1 MIVRELLTL
10 VGYKVD
16 KQAEQKAS
24 KSFEWLKGKAQE
36 LGLVLGAG
44 AVVLGFKRM
53 VDAASD
59 AEETLN
65 VVSTAFG
72 DQSDMV
78 LDWAKT
84 HAKAAGR
91 SQYSL
96 REYAAALGQVLSPT
110 LQNDKATADLS
121 TSLAELTVDLASFN
135 NETEEDTLGALRS
148 GLIGSY
154 EPLQRFGVV
163 MNVAALETFA
173 AAKGIRKKM
182 KDMSDAEKVQLR
194 YRFIMERTANAQGD
208 AIRTAGGY
216 ANMTKRLGGVLKD
229 LQINMGKL
237 FLPVMIS
244 VIEALVSLTN
254 AVGEF
259 VDENRGPLKAA
270 ISATANAFRFV
281 AALLRGLYE
290 ASGLAQLGFAG
301 LVIGVMALN
310 TSMRKL
316 LITKALLFAKFIL
329 IAAVVAGVIV
339 ILDDLWKSVTTGEG
353 VLAGFVGELGAV
365 AAETDSYAIAIGRS
379 LGTALDY
386 WIEYFTGVKGASQP
400 VTDWLYDWFTLPG
413 ELLGAI
419 VAETNVLVQNAI
431 RTVGGWIR
439 TLNSYVD
446 DFVAYISDIAPVA
459 AEFIAQSFE
468 SIWPFVVMVFEG
480 IADDIESVFESIWT
494 AIEGFFVGIANAI
507 DTFVGPIHAAIMDAL
522 TAAFDAISEFI
533 ADRVDFWLDLFQ
545 FLKFQIIGIWDTITA
560 SVKGAI
566 DSIVTWFSDRLAP
579 IIEQIKTAVEFWQ
592 GTFGGVTKFVGEV
605 ATDIGQAIGAIDAPA
620 ATPGGQLVA
629 AAAGAPP
636 MMLGPQFI
644 APPAAGRAGGD
655 VNATQSIEV
664 NVNAPGGDGPG
675 IAAAVA
681 PAVGRAAADSNRRTA
696 QQLLIGGAT

>member
-24 KSFEWLKGKAQE
+24 KSFDWLKGKAQE

-53 VDAASD
+53 VDAASAVD
-59 AEETLN
+59 ENLN
-65 VVSTAFG
+65 VITTAFEA
-72 DQSDMV
+72 QSESV
-78 LDWAKT
+78 LEWAKN
-84 HAKAAGR
+84 AGEASGR
-91 SQYSL
+91 SQYHM
-96 REYAAALGQVLSPT
+96 RQYAAALGAVVGPT
-110 LQNDKATADLS
+110 LKNSEATADLS
-121 TSLAELTVDLASFN
+121 TNMAQLAVDLGSFYDA
-135 NETEEDTLGALRS
+135 TDEEALMALKA
-148 GLIGSY
+148 GLIGSI
-154 EPLQRFGVV
+154 EPLQRFGVA
-163 MNVAALETFA
+163 MNVSALEAFA
-173 AAKGIRKKM
+173 ESKGIRKKI
-182 KDMSDAEKVQLR
+182 KDMTEAEKVQLR
-194 YRFIMERTANAQGD
+194 YRFIIDRTTKAQGD
-208 AIRTAGGY
+208 AAKTSDSY
-216 ANMTKRLGGVLKD
+216 ANLVKRLDGKIHE
-229 LQINMGKL
+229 LQVTLGRAFIPAM
-237 FLPVMIS
+237 S
-244 VIEALVSLTN
+244 ALVKGITD
-254 AVGEF
+254 VVKTIGEF
-259 VDENRGPLKAA
+259 IEENEGPLKAA
-270 ISATANAFRFV
+270 LDATANAFRLV
-281 AALLRGLYE
+281 TALLRGFYE
-290 ASGLAQLGFAG
+290 SSVIAKLGFTA
-301 LVIGVMALN
+301 LVGAVMLLN
-310 TSMRKL
+310 VSTRKL
-316 LITKALLFAKFIL
+316 LITKTLLLLKFIL
-329 IAAVVAGVIV
+329 LAAVIAGVIV
-339 ILDDLWKSVTTGEG
+339 ILDDLWKGITTGEG

-400 VTDWLYDWFTLPG
+400 VTDWLYDWGTLPG

-431 RTVGGWIR
+431 RAVGGWIR

-480 IADDIESVFESIWT
+480 IADDIGSVFETIWT

-507 DTFVGPIHAAIMDAL
+507 DTFVGPIHAAIMGAL
-522 TAAFDAISEFI
+522 AAAFDAVSAFIMARVEFWRGVFGTLALAI
-533 ADRVDFWLDLFQ
+533 ATAFETA
-545 FLKFQIIGIWDTITA
+545 GATI
-560 SVKGAI
+560 KGAI

-579 IIEQIKTAVEFWQ
+579 IIEQIKTAVDFWQ

-629 AAAGAPP
+629 AAAAAPP

>member
-44 AVVLGFKRM
+44 AIVFGFKRM

-84 HAKAAGR
+84 HAQAAGR

-229 LQINMGKL
+229 LQVNMGKL
-237 FLPVMIS
+237 FLPVMVK
-244 VIEALVSLTN
+244 VIEALVEATN
-254 AVGEF
+254 VVGEF
-259 VDENRGPLKAA
+259 IYENEVPLRFAINAVANALQWVKVMVLGLAEAFRESGLIIQTIIVGIGVRLLMLKAPIILTFGLWAVA
-270 ISATANAFRFV
+270 IAGII
-281 AALLRGLYE
+281 LL
-290 ASGLAQLGFAG
+290 
-301 LVIGVMALN
+301 
-310 TSMRKL
+310 
-316 LITKALLFAKFIL
+316 
-329 IAAVVAGVIV
+329 
-339 ILDDLWKSVTTGEG
+339 LDDLWSAFTTGEG
-353 VLAGFVGELGAV
+353 VLAGWFNEFKAV
-365 AAETDSYAIAIGRS
+365 AGETDSYAAAVGDS
-379 LGTALDY
+379 LKTALDF
-386 WIEYFTGVKGASQP
+386 WVEYFTGVKGATAGTGKEIANSFQP
-400 VTDWLYDWFTLPG
+400 FLDWWYDWIGLPG
-413 ELLGAI
+413 EWLAAINSNIEYFVLSSAQAIADWASTIWQYFGAF
-419 VAETNVLVQNAI
+419 VRFVQQ
-431 RTVGGWIR
+431 
-439 TLNSYVD
+439 
-446 DFVAYISDIAPVA
+446 IAPTAVA
-459 AEFIAQSFE
+459 FWRDAFE
-468 SIWPFVVMVFEG
+468 SILP
-480 IADDIESVFESIWT
+480 DIEAVLDTTWT
-494 AIEGFFVGIANAI
+494 AISDFFVGIANAI
-507 DTFVGPIHAAIMDAL
+507 DTFVGPIHAAIMGAL
-522 TAAFDAISEFI
+522 AAAFDAVSAFIMARVEFWRGVFGTLASAI
-533 ADRVDFWLDLFQ
+533 ATAFETA
-545 FLKFQIIGIWDTITA
+545 GATI
-560 SVKGAI
+560 KGAI

-636 MMLGPQFI
+636 MLGPTVI
-644 APPAAGRAGGD
+644 APPPGTGRAGGD
-655 VNATQSIEV
+655 VTASQNIEV

-681 PAVGRAAADSNRRTA
+681 PAVGRAAADGNRRTA
-696 QQLLIGGAT
+696 QQLLLGGAS